1 MLILALD
8 TSSPLGSLA
17 LLRDATLLAQ
27 RVTSS
32 QDLYSAGLLRDTKE
46 LLDSACISLSGID
59 LFAVDAGPGS
69 FTGLRVGLTTVKA
82 WAEVWRRPVAA
93 VSGLEAMAVQVSQP
107 SAPGSLLASVM
118 DARRGQIFGAVF
130 RRREGDSEGLD
141 RIGEDLLASAEEF
154 LQFLRAQLGDGLGL
168 AIACIS
174 PDVIEP
180 ALERQGLGNCRIE
193 VVSGVLA
200 PSIGQLGYAKAIRG
214 DVVDALHLDANYIRR
229 PDAEMNWKGG

>member
-46 LLDSACISLSGID
+46 LLDSARISLSGID

-93 VSGLEAMAVQVSQP
+93 VSGLEAMAVF
-107 SAPGSLLASVM
+107 
-118 DARRGQIFGAVF
+118 RGL
-130 RRREGDSEGLD
+130 EGDSGGLD
-141 RIGEDLLASAEEF
+141 RIGDEILATADEF
-154 LQFLRAQLGDGLGL
+154 LQFLQAQLGDGLGL

-174 PDVIEP
+174 PDVIVP

-229 PDAEMNWKGG
+229 SDAEMNWRSG

>member
-1 MLILALD
+1 
-8 TSSPLGSLA
+8 
-17 LLRDATLLAQ
+17 
-27 RVTSS
+27 
-32 QDLYSAGLLRDTKE
+32 
-46 LLDSACISLSGID
+46 
-59 LFAVDAGPGS
+59 
-69 FTGLRVGLTTVKA
+69 
-82 WAEVWRRPVAA
+82 
-93 VSGLEAMAVQVSQP
+93 
-107 SAPGSLLASVM
+107 M

>member
-1 MLILALD
+1 MPRTLQTVCIIDDDESVRRALRRLIRSVGMD
-8 TSSPLGSLA
+8 VETF
-17 LLRDATLLAQ
+17 AT
-27 RVTSS
+27 
-32 QDLYSAGLLRDTKE
+32 
-46 LLDSACISLSGID
+46 
-59 LFAVDAGPGS
+59 
-69 FTGLRVGLTTVKA
+69 
-82 WAEVWRRPVAA
+82 
-93 VSGLEAMAVQVSQP
+93 
-107 SAPGSLLASVM
+107 
-118 DARRGQIFGAVF
+118 
-130 RRREGDSEGLD
+130 
-141 RIGEDLLASAEEF
+141 AEEF